1 MTSASSARPP
11 CSSLEEG
18 SPSTSKNGEWVHKN
32 SILDDGVTDDEGDP
46 NNNYSSNNDSGDESS
61 SDNAQESPNRSDRQ
75 YAYDRNDSA
84 VRDAMVASTAL
95 MGENILDSPSQK
107 QQSPSRVFQ
116 LRDRSALGTPSSE
129 SRNSTVVLPAAP
141 SLQSSSSNEDRYDH
155 PPAAAPL
162 TADNANA
169 LSVGIM
175 AQGLAWARRQRDRRQ
190 RQYLQFQAEKQ
201 LRKIRQAQE
210 EEKAAVEAP
219 DPGRSLL
226 DNPIFQN
233 LMATTTTRSRQSSVD
248 DDAFFTEGNN
258 VDNDSGDD
266 DNVLSTKVSKSG
278 RGYTVELPVSPSEP
292 EEEDASW
299 IPPVRVEDESDMSTC
314 PLILSASEMQQ
325 IAVHVL
331 PQGIAYCKWK
341 RYYSLARDGDSFDA
355 CLRSIE
361 RESKT
366 LLVVR
371 TSRNAVFGGFADEP
385 WEQHVQ
391 GGACYYGGPSAC
403 LFQVVVPAADAV
415 AVVDETAAAAAA
427 AAEGKTATSTSST
440 APTKSKI
447 KHYHWT
453 GANRYVQLCDVKNK
467 MLAFGGGGDDGAFG
481 LCVHQDFQV
490 GSTGPCATFAN
501 EPLCEQG
508 HFDIVDMEIY
518 GFLVGQF

>member
-18 SPSTSKNGEWVHKN
+18 SSSTSKNGEWIHKN
-32 SILDDGVTDDEGDP
+32 SILDDGVTDDEGGDP
-46 NNNYSSNNDSGDESS
+46 NNYSSNNDSGDESS
-61 SDNAQESPNRSDRQ
+61 SGDDDAQESPNRSDHR
-75 YAYDRNDSA
+75 YEYDRNDSA

-107 QQSPSRVFQ
+107 SPSRVFQ

-141 SLQSSSSNEDRYDH
+141 SLQSSSSNEDRYDD
-155 PPAAAPL
+155 PPTAAPL

-190 RQYLQFQAEKQ
+190 RQYLQVQAEKQ

-210 EEKAAVEAP
+210 EEKAAVETP

-233 LMATTTTRSRQSSVD
+233 LMSATTTTSRQSSVD
-248 DDAFFTEGNN
+248 DDFFTEGNN
-258 VDNDSGDD
+258 VDNESGDD

-278 RGYTVELPVSPSEP
+278 RGYTVELPVSPEP
-292 EEEDASW
+292 AEEEDASW

-341 RYYSLARDGDSFDA
+341 RYYSLARDGDSFEN

-361 RESKT
+361 HESKT

-403 LFQVVVPAADAV
+403 LFQVVPAADAAAV
-415 AVVDETAAAAAA
+415 ADE
-427 AAEGKTATSTSST
+427 
-440 APTKSKI
+440 PTKSKI

-501 EPLCEQG
+501 EPLCEQEN
-508 HFDIVDMEIY
+508 FDIVDMEIY